1 MKTNIKYLDVK
12 IDERGWF
19 AEVLRQENLTNKEF
33 GQMSITVAYPG
44 QTKGK
49 HYHTRKTEW
58 YCVIKGESELILTD
72 NKTKKTKKINI
83 SGKKI
88 GIVEIPPNVFHAIKN
103 IGKEEMI
110 LLVYCD
116 ESFNK
121 KDQDT
126 FYE

>member
-19 AEVLRQENLTNKEF
+19 VEVLRQENLTNKEF

-103 IGKEEMI
+103 IGKEEMM